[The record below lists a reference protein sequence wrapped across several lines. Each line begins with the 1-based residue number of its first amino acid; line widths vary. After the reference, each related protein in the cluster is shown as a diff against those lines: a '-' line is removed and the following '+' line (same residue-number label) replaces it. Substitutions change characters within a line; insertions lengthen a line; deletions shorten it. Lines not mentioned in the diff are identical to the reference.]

1 LLVVCVRATLL
12 QGFGGTDFDISMFNR
27 PVQQMLDKISA
38 VRRVPL
44 CPVD

>member
-1 LLVVCVRATLL
+1 V

-38 VRRVPL
+38 VRQNT
-44 CPVD
+44 VD